1 MFSLDASPSF
11 SAAAIPVVYVPT
23 TTCGGGG
30 VDKIYEEERSIHRTK
45 IYEPRHV
52 QEDIGCGSGSERSTL
67 HGTNVHKKKN
77 EEEF

>member
-1 MFSLDASPSF
+1 MASLHASPSF

-45 IYEPRHV
+45 IYE
-52 QEDIGCGSGSERSTL
+52 
-67 HGTNVHKKKN
+67 
-77 EEEF
+77 EEF